1 MKALKE
7 GESRPFPDVVL
18 CNIGNP
24 QSVGQQPLTFPRQV
38 CRNCS
43 DLARPCV
50 RGRGRAEHLAT
61 PAGPRSVHLPV
72 LAGRPSDRRRDAG

>member
-38 CRNCS
+38 CRNGPHLVC
-43 DLARPCV
+43 PCV
-50 RGRGRAEHLAT
+50 RS
-61 PAGPRSVHLPV
+61 RS
-72 LAGRPSDRRRDAG
+72 S

>member
-7 GESRPFPDVVL
+7 GETRPFPDVVL

-38 CRNCS
+38 CRYLRN
-43 DLARPCV
+43 L
-50 RGRGRAEHLAT
+50 
-61 PAGPRSVHLPV
+61 V
-72 LAGRPSDRRRDAG
+72 LTCAWKS

>member
-1 MKALKE
+1 MRSLGAFSHLVQEHMKALKE

-38 CRNCS
+38 RCE
-43 DLARPCV
+43 LAS
-50 RGRGRAEHLAT
+50 T
-61 PAGPRSVHLPV
+61 SFTQ
-72 LAGRPSDRRRDAG
+72 RRRR